1 MNLSDFSF
9 STLGEYSCDLQSF
22 DCGRE
27 DINEFF
33 RNDALQYQD
42 ELFGKTYLFSPRDN
56 LNQIAAAFTVANA
69 SIFTRLL
76 PNSRQKKV
84 GYEVHHSK
92 NQINYPAVLL
102 GRLGVDR
109 RFSGHNLGL
118 QIIEFVAQWFAG
130 DENKSGCRHL
140 IVDAYN
146 ENWLLEFYKKCGL
159 NPIFSSEEQE
169 RKYRQIEDSKILQ
182 TRLLYRD
189 LILLK
194 RTSKHNV
201 K

>member
-9 STLGEYSCDLQSF
+9 STLGNPICDLSGF
-22 DCGRE
+22 DCG
-27 DINEFF
+27 
-33 RNDALQYQD
+33 DAMDYQQ
-42 ELFGKTYLFSPRDN
+42 ELFGKTYLFTPRNN
-56 LNQIAAAFTVANA
+56 LNVVAAAFTVSNA

-92 NQINYPAVLL
+92 GQVNYPAVLL
-102 GRLGVDR
+102 GRLGVDL
-109 RFSGHNLGL
+109 RFKGHDIGS
-118 QIIEFVAQWFAG
+118 QIVEFVAQWFAG
-130 DENKSGCRHL
+130 PDNKSRCRHL

-146 ENWLLEFYKKCGL
+146 EERLLNFYADCGL

-169 RKYRQIEDSKILQ
+169 RKYRQINDDKRLE

-194 RTSKHNV
+194 RQSIRN
-201 K
+201 

>member
-9 STLGEYSCDLQSF
+9 STLGNPICDLSGF
-22 DCGRE
+22 DCGRK
-27 DINEFF
+27 DINDFF
-33 RNDALQYQD
+33 HNDAMDYQQ
-42 ELFGKTYLFSPRDN
+42 ELFGKTYLFTPRNN
-56 LNQIAAAFTVANA
+56 LNVVAAAFTVSNA

-92 NQINYPAVLL
+92 GQVNYPAVLL
-102 GRLGVDR
+102 GRLGVDL
-109 RFSGHNLGL
+109 RFKGHDIGS
-118 QIIEFVAQWFAG
+118 QIVEFVAQWFAG
-130 DENKSGCRHL
+130 PDNKSGCRHL

-146 ENWLLEFYKKCGL
+146 EERLLNFYADCGL

-169 RKYRQIEDSKILQ
+169 RKYRQINDDKRLE

-194 RTSKHNV
+194 RQSIRN
-201 K
+201 

>member
-9 STLGEYSCDLQSF
+9 STLGNPICDLSGF
-22 DCGRE
+22 YCGSK
-27 DINEFF
+27 DINDIFH
-33 RNDALQYQD
+33 NDAMDYQQ
-42 ELFGKTYLFSPRDN
+42 EMFGKTYLFTPRNN
-56 LNQIAAAFTVANA
+56 LNVVAAAFTVSNA

-92 NQINYPAVLL
+92 GQVNYPAVLL
-102 GRLGVDR
+102 GRLGVDL
-109 RFSGHNLGL
+109 RFKGHDIGS
-118 QIIEFVAQWFAG
+118 QIVEFVAQWFAG
-130 DENKSGCRHL
+130 PDNKSGCRHL

-146 ENWLLEFYKKCGL
+146 EERLLNFYADCGL

-169 RKYRQIEDSKILQ
+169 RKYRQINDDKRLE

-194 RTSKHNV
+194 RQSIRN
-201 K
+201 